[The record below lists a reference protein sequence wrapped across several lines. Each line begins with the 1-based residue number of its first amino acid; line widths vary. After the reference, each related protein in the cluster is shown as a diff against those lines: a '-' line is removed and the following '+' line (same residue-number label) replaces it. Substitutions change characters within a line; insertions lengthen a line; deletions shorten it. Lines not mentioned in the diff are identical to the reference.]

1 MKLVKTIMKT
11 AGVLFT
17 ASMLLCSCQSTK
29 TSGSTTVNGDSD
41 YSDSADDEVA
51 VKIKSNNDVVD
62 EVTDEVDIDSEYSG
76 ETGDFSDDY
85 YDENDTDS
93 ENPNKNSFLTFLT
106 KSSSKFSEVGT
117 FSLSTTGLNAKL
129 KLQEGTYYIDNKKY
143 DAGFGSYIMAAYYVM
158 LMDQKTRS
166 VYTNAVNSYLSDFE
180 NKKLKRKDR
189 KTYKQ
194 YGKSKATIYWG
205 VIKSQTSNYAYPIA
219 YFGYTFKNKSPYFTI
234 TMHPTVNEKRRVDDT
249 VVEESM
255 MVTFY
260 FTKAQCKELANFLK
274 EDNLNNYFASNV
286 PNVEI
291 VQDEY

>member
-11 AGVLFT
+11 AGVLLA
-17 ASMLLCSCQSTK
+17 ASMLFCSCQSTK
-29 TSGSTTVNGDSD
+29 TAEPIPVQSNTD
-41 YSDSADDEVA
+41 YSDASSADEVA
-51 VKIKSNNDVVD
+51 VKVKSNS
-62 EVTDEVDIDSEYSG
+62 EVTDEVVSESEDSANNG
-76 ETGDFSDDY
+76 DY
-85 YDENDTDS
+85 YDENDSDS
-93 ENPNKNSFLTFLT
+93 ENPNKNSFLAFLT

-129 KLQEGTYYIDNKKY
+129 KLQEGSYYIDNKNY

-166 VYTNAVNSYLSDFE
+166 VYINAVNSYLSDFE

-205 VIKSQTSNYAYPIA
+205 VIKSQTSNYGYPVA
-219 YFGYTFKNKSPYFTI
+219 YFGYTFKDKSPYFTI

-260 FTKAQCKELANFLK
+260 FTKAQCRELADFLK
-274 EDNLNNYFASNV
+274 EDNLNNYFASNI

-291 VQDEY
+291 VTDEY